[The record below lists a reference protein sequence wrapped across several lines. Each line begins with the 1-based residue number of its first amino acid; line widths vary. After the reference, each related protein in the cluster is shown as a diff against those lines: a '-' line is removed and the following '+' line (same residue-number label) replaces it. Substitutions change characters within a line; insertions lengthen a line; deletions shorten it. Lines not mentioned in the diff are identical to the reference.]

1 MQKRKKRLLRCMM
14 ISLCLLLMTC
24 LPVTATVKTPDVKCT
39 AGGYLLSEQ
48 AMQDVVT
55 GWTADKEAVKI
66 LWHGL
71 TDLNAEIS
79 AQAEDTRRQLTELK
93 QELAAERKRY
103 NVAIRRSRGQGLLI
117 GVIIGV
123 VTGAIVAH

>member
-1 MQKRKKRLLRCMM
+1 
-14 ISLCLLLMTC
+14 
-24 LPVTATVKTPDVKCT
+24 
-39 AGGYLLSEQ
+39 
-48 AMQDVVT
+48 MQDVVT

-66 LWHGL
+66 LRHGL

-103 NVAIRRSRGQGLLI
+103 NVAIRRSRRQGLLI
-117 GVIIGV
+117 GIILGITV
-123 VTGAIVAH
+123 NSTAR

>member
-1 MQKRKKRLLRCMM
+1 
-14 ISLCLLLMTC
+14 MTC

-66 LWHGL
+66 LRHGL

>member
-1 MQKRKKRLLRCMM
+1 
-14 ISLCLLLMTC
+14 
-24 LPVTATVKTPDVKCT
+24 
-39 AGGYLLSEQ
+39 
-48 AMQDVVT
+48 MQDVVT

-66 LWHGL
+66 LRHGL

-117 GVIIGV
+117 GIILGITV
-123 VTGAIVAH
+123 NSTAR